1 MQHSDHR
8 IELSPGPLPPE
19 EAGGESVLRPKTALI
34 FLRWRRGIRFYG
46 GLAVGVLVGYVA
58 TVGMVPALVRHT
70 GDGGRL
76 QWLLDAPGAVSL
88 LEGYMWPARELSRF
102 PVFYSAF
109 ELSCSIWWT
118 LLDPPDTTA

>member
-8 IELSPGPLPPE
+8 IELSPGPLPPV
-19 EAGGESVLRPKTALI
+19 EAGGDCVPPLKMAVISISRK
-34 FLRWRRGIRFYG
+34 RGIRFYG

-88 LEGYMWPARELSRF
+88 LEGYMWPARELSRV